1 MNVIEKVGEQ
11 MMIEK
16 TEAQRWEVTG
26 PMSMSAANA
35 ELVLEPQPPS
45 PGPFLSCASHHFM

>member
-45 PGPFLSCASHHFM
+45 PGPVLSCASHHFM